1 MSDQSGAQAHLLSL
15 KVLRLSKPSFYQK
28 GDVTTT
34 EMLLKP
40 VQHADLALSTDFGTS
55 DFLVLPPAFGNIYLG
70 ETFNAYLCVNNDS
83 LTSVNEVAFKAELQ
97 TTSQR
102 FTLADTIGST
112 PTSSTE
118 QMNMHQ
124 KTPSAP
130 IDQVSLLPR
139 QSAEFVLHHEI
150 KELGIH
156 ILVCSVHYTPAGT
169 VPSAVPVERSRKF
182 FRKFFKFQVL
192 NPLSVKTKVNS
203 MQDGRVCLEI
213 QLQNLAT
220 VPLCLETIG
229 FEANNL
235 FDCQD
240 VNDSPDF
247 HSKVLVPYD
256 TRQYLYILSPKQEST
271 ISARTSPNLG
281 RLDIHWKSGTDLTPG
296 HLQTSQLVR
305 RVPTVQSFE
314 VKVIQQPKTVTVE
327 KAFRLKLR
335 IQNNLSG
342 ERLRLSVKGNKSKMT
357 NILLK
362 GSNDLDIGVL
372 DGLTHHDFELEF
384 FPILTGFHPITGLS
398 VCEKISGTTVELE
411 NLALISVIHQII
423 QDMSFL
429 FKPKTKSPAELVR
442 STKELIIKLRDGGSG
457 EAKKANEDIS
467 KNLVTMK
474 NALYGDGENE
484 PNPETVSQLATEITN
499 SDLLVLLVHHIHSF
513 EFEAKKDV
521 ALIFNNLL
529 RRQIGTRFPTA
540 DYIAGKPELLIAL
553 IAGYENQ
560 DISLNC
566 GMILRES
573 LRHEALCKL
582 ILESSQFWKFFQY
595 VELSTFDVASDAF
608 ATFKDCLTK
617 HKSLVAGFLEAR
629 YDEFFEK
636 YQGLLNSSNYVTK
649 RQSLKLLGE
658 LLLDRSNY
666 SIMTKFIASPDNL
679 KTMMNLLR
687 EKSRNIQFEAFHVF
701 KIFIA
706 NPSKTKPILDILYKN
721 KDRLITFLGNFHN
734 DKAGNAR
741 SLMLDDEQFNDEK
754 LFLIKSIEELP
765 GY

>member
-1 MSDQSGAQAHLLSL
+1 
-15 KVLRLSKPSFYQK
+15 
-28 GDVTTT
+28 
-34 EMLLKP
+34 MLLKP

-213 QLQNLAT
+213 QLQNLAS

-281 RLDIHWKSGTDLTPG
+281 RLDIHWKSTLG
-296 HLQTSQLVR
+296 QTAGSQ
-305 RVPTVQSFE
+305 

-327 KAFRLKLR
+327 KAFKLKLR

-499 SDLLVLLVHHIHSF
+499 SDLLVLL
-513 EFEAKKDV
+513 AKKDV

-553 IAGYENQ
+553 IAG
-560 DISLNC
+560 
-566 GMILRES
+566 
-573 LRHEALCKL
+573 
-582 ILESSQFWKFFQY
+582 QFWKFFQY

-734 DKAGNAR
+734 DKAGNVR
-741 SLMLDDEQFNDEK
+741 SLTLDDEQFNDEK

-765 GY
+765 GGIRANGLFIGNVKHIAIRADERSIYGKKGTGGVVCVKTKQAVLIGTYDEPIQFGEATKVVEALADYLISVSY